1 MIVFD
6 VKQHLENSPEVTAL
20 IGDRIYPVKLPQN
33 PTYPAITY
41 FQVSGSP
48 IYTKQGR
55 HGTRP
60 RVQISCW
67 AKSYTQVKQLAE
79 KVKLAMDGYAKENL
93 HQNETDIYEDDV
105 SVYHVPLDFII
116 FTKLKEDE

>member
-6 VKQHLENSPEVTAL
+6 IYQHLSKDLEIQAMV
-20 IGDRIYPVKLPQN
+20 GDRIYPVKLPQD

-48 IYTKQGR
+48 IYTKQGK
-55 HGTRP
+55 HGVVL

-67 AKSYTQVKQLAE
+67 AKSYTAVKQLAT
-79 KVKLAMDGYAKENL
+79 KVILAMDGYAKENFN
-93 HQNETDIYEDDV
+93 QNEFDIYEDEAE
-105 SVYHVPLDFII
+105 VYQVPLDFNI
-116 FTKLKEDE
+116 FAKE

>member
-6 VKQHLENSPEVTAL
+6 VYQHLAQDHGVAAL

-67 AKSYTQVKQLAE
+67 AKSYTTVKQLAAA
-79 KVKLAMDGYAKENL
+79 VVAAMDGYARENL
-93 HQNETDIYEDDV
+93 NQNEFDIYEEAAE
-105 SVYHVPLDFII
+105 VYQVPLDFII
-116 FTKLKEDE
+116 WAKG